1 MITINLNHQFW
12 VEQQRRRKERGG
24 GYRDLA
30 ASKIETFA
38 VIVYF
43 WKLLTIA
50 AKGPILDITGG
61 PDPQLKSV
69 SITLFTLLERS
80 FEKKLIRRALKIITF
95 AFYYFNEYVVVTLTV
110 SNGSANICC
119 ECETFKVLLTSV
131 QIGFGSNEWVGV
143 TCCHCRLLKEIVS
156 SVKHCYS

>member
-1 MITINLNHQFW
+1 MYGYNKSQPSILSRII
-12 VEQQRRRKERGG
+12 EKKEGEGRW
-24 GYRDLA
+24 LQ
-30 ASKIETFA
+30 
-38 VIVYF
+38 
-43 WKLLTIA
+43 
-50 AKGPILDITGG
+50 GPCCIKG
-61 PDPQLKSV
+61 PDPHLKSV

-131 QIGFGSNEWVGV
+131 QIGFGHNEWVGV
-143 TCCHCRLLKEIVS
+143 TCCHCRLLKEIVLT
-156 SVKHCYS
+156 VKHCYS